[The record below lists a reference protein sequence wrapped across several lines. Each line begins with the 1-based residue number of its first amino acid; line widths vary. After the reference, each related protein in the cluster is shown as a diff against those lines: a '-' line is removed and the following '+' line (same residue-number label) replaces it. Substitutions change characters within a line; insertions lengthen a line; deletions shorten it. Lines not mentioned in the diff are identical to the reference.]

1 MHKPLG
7 KWHSELSDK
16 GLVIIDINNGK
27 IDKLDALKKY
37 HVKEKTAYAVAWDQ
51 GEKTCNTYGVQ
62 AYPAQYL
69 IGVDGNV
76 LWEGFAMESDAKLKE
91 VEGLIKAEVDK
102 VTAEERE
109 KIKKEK
115 EEQKKDSEKK

>member
-1 MHKPLG
+1 MHKPLV
-7 KWHSELSDK
+7 KWHNELSDK

-37 HVKEKTAYAVAWDQ
+37 VEKEKMTYAVGWDQ
-51 GEKTCNTYGVQ
+51 GEKTCNAYGVQ

-69 IGVDGNV
+69 INTEGTVV
-76 LWEGFAMESDAKLKE
+76 WEGFAMESDAKLKDVEALIAKE
-91 VEGLIKAEVDK
+91 VEK
-102 VTAEERE
+102 VSAEERD

-115 EEQKKDSEKK
+115 GEKK